1 MAYDLK
7 IHRNVE
13 KQLQRIQ
20 KNQRERLVETMR
32 SLREDP
38 RPPACVKLDDVLYRV
53 RQGQYRVI
61 YASST
66 MKWSWW
72 SARSL
77 EGRRIPIAISRCSW
91 IGPRVFWGKASW
103 REEHARDAS

>member
-1 MAYDLK
+1 MAYDLR

-20 KNQRERLVETMR
+20 SNQRERLVETMR

-38 RPPACVKLDDVLYRV
+38 RPPGCVKLDDVLYRV

-61 YASST
+61 YAIFDDEVVVVVC
-66 MKWSWW
+66 KV
-72 SARSL
+72 ARRAEDTYRDL
-77 EGRRIPIAISRCSW
+77 EVLLDRAES
-91 IGPRVFWGKASW
+91 VLGKS
-103 REEHARDAS
+103 

>member
-1 MAYDLK
+1 MAYDLRV
-7 IHRNVE
+7 HRNVE

-38 RPPACVKLDDVLYRV
+38 RPPGCVKLDDVLYRL

-61 YASST
+61 HAIFDDEVVVVVC
-66 MKWSWW
+66 KV
-72 SARSL
+72 ARRAEDTYRDL
-77 EGRRIPIAISRCSW
+77 EVLLDRAES
-91 IGPRVFWGKASW
+91 VLGKG
-103 REEHARDAS
+103 